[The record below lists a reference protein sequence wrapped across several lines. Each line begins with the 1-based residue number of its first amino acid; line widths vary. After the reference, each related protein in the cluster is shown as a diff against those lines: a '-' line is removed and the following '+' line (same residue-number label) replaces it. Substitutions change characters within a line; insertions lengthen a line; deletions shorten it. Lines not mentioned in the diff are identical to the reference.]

1 MVNRKFNGADIGDS
15 AVEFFEKLAKLESGG
30 TYNLADQKYYIG
42 KYQIGTDVL
51 MDMGW
56 LPKGST
62 WANARFIGEAVTK
75 WKLTGKQS
83 FLNNPAAQD
92 EVIMRSIKM
101 RWATLKKY
109 KDKICQNITVPKN
122 AVYKAPGKKTAS
134 EIKVKTII
142 MKKKAQGYKAEDLRG
157 KNFILTSSGMLAAS
171 HLCGQG
177 AMSNAIGNNF
187 MGVWGIPVDGNS
199 MPSLLYAENLAGHDL
214 SVIIDHKDNCSV
226 GHKVVGKN
234 DTQIDN
240 KNINKQA
247 VIQKNIKNDIPANAS
262 QSSAS
267 TKSSEN
273 NKSGVFEFTGQKF
286 EEVQEN
292 EQYKRNIAENGKAPE
307 LAFINPEEAILKRLQ
322 IKFQDA
328 NLYNKD
334 YVKYLETKIGKKV
347 LEENKED
354 INLIL
359 KMYDEATKDNNKIGN
374 VIRQHGFDILR
385 GKEETDEI
393 LRIQD
398 IIYYIYSYPIP
409 NKSST
414 ESLEYVLNQYSAKY
428 VKYPDKK
435 PVNKF
440 KKDKNYVDKIQG
452 VIQIYVKDEE
462 SKIEKNKL
470 PEKYDKYMQGTKD
483 IDETVI
489 KVAKKPS
496 SELQKT
502 RCENLIRELGQNILE
517 HEKIYSIDENGVR
530 QFPLSRRLIDNII
543 IEFLKVQTGFKEE
556 NETKYFDNH
565 KYKDSNIVRN
575 YLLWHVK
582 KNGID
587 VLSKNETGLFKKLE
601 RIGKNIRITTLLK
614 DWISSKS
621 TVKVQNIQEISNL
634 IDEVYENYSDNSNF
648 ENDKNIIL
656 TLFKSSKELRDYSAS
671 IDSMD
676 LYSFYKS
683 FYKLQNI
690 INPTG
695 ELFVNNNCI
704 LRCTL
709 GKDISKLIINEDS
722 VTLGG
727 GKQANINDT
736 NIQPFKS
743 CSAIGIC
750 KPALLGSWEKNT
762 DVKVRNK
769 PALLDISTI
778 KCQYGG
784 TISIDDAG
792 QKEMGTAATKTKEL
806 SEITREA
813 DCQYKLLINIC
824 RDINN
829 NFMQIQLKKE
839 AQNFS
844 KWKKYKDEINNNMTL
859 YFSKDVKKDF
869 KTGKMSISEK
879 ENYENFIRVNKT
891 KMKIAETEISSEKE
905 KNLRK
910 KIFSVFQESYKMVKQ
925 KSDPNLDTKGIIKN
939 HGSSLCDHEKKN
951 FYSTKMLPAIVYGYL
966 MQSGNLTINEKEK
979 KAIEMELNNVKDNTK
994 IEQIKLYNYSV
1005 QNNIKQTQETKTN
1018 KIESSDII
1026 NWIKIGKF
1034 LYKTEKGTLNET
1046 EILKEIRKKGKS
1058 IATCPFS
1065 TDKWNETHNS
1075 SKNSN
1080 VNNIQNSTQKK
1091 IENNSKTQVKENTNK
1106 NLPNNTVKTGEKKVL
1121 TGNPTEPS
1129 NNVKDTPVVKNNTSN
1144 NSINKEQSSIAKTNT
1159 QPTKDTEK
1167 CNTDNC
1173 PHKSIKKEAPWIKI
1187 AEEELKKY
1195 KGQKESSKDLY
1206 NRIKNKYFPDANFGN
1221 NQNPTK
1227 IAWCAAFVTYCMKTA
1242 GYKNSSY
1249 PSVGGY
1255 DWGVAPRPGLPKRGW
1270 FEGEKTE
1277 PFIGA
1282 IGIFKFKG
1290 GYSHVSIL
1298 VGKRKNGM
1306 LVFLGGNQNNEINKT
1321 AYEASRIDY
1330 FMKPKNY
1337 TVSPEEKEL
1346 TIITE
1351 SQNSGSIG

>member
-1 MVNRKFNGADIGDS
+1 MVNRKFNGVDIGDS
-15 AVEFFEKLAKLESGG
+15 AVEFFEKLAKLESNGR
-30 TYNLADQKYYIG
+30 YDLADQKSYIG

-51 MDMGW
+51 GDMGW
-56 LPKGST
+56 VQKGSK
-62 WANARFIGEAVTK
+62 WSNVRFIGEAATK
-75 WKLTGKQS
+75 WKLTDKRS

-92 EVIMRSIKM
+92 EVIMRSVKM
-101 RWATLKKY
+101 RWATLKKHT
-109 KDKICQNITVPKN
+109 DKICKNITVPKN

-134 EIKVKTII
+134 ETKVKTII

-157 KNFILTSSGMLAAS
+157 KSFLLTSSGMLAAS

-177 AMSNAIGNNF
+177 AMSNALENNF
-187 MGVWGIPVDGNS
+187 KGVWGIPVDGNA

-214 SVIIDHKDNCSV
+214 SVIIGYKDNCQIDN
-226 GHKVVGKN
+226 KVVEKN

-247 VIQKNIKNDIPANAS
+247 IIQKNTKGNTPANSS
-262 QSSAS
+262 QNS
-267 TKSSEN
+267 TSTEN

-286 EEVQEN
+286 QEVLESEE
-292 EQYKRNIAENGKAPE
+292 YKRIRTENGNAPE
-307 LAFINPEEAILKRLQ
+307 LAFVNPEEAILKRLQ
-322 IKFQDA
+322 AKFQDE
-328 NLYNKD
+328 NVYNED
-334 YVKYLETKIGKKV
+334 YAKYLETKTGKKV

-354 INLIL
+354 INVIL
-359 KMYDEATKDNNKIGN
+359 KMYDEITKDNNKIGN
-374 VIRQHGFDILR
+374 VIRQHGFDVLR
-385 GKEETDEI
+385 GREESNEI

-409 NKSST
+409 NKSAI
-414 ESLEYVLNQYSAKY
+414 ESLEYVLSQYSAKY

-440 KKDKNYVDKIQG
+440 KKQKDYVDKIQG
-452 VIQIYVKDEE
+452 VIQIHVKGEE
-462 SKIEKNKL
+462 TKIEKDQL
-470 PEKYDKYMQGTKD
+470 PERYDKYMQGIKD
-483 IDETVI
+483 IDEIVI

-502 RCENLIRELGQNILE
+502 RCENLIRELGKNTAE
-517 HEKIYSIDENGVR
+517 YEKTYSINENGVR

-543 IEFLKVQTGFKEE
+543 IEFIKVQTGFKEE

-575 YLLWHVK
+575 YLLWYIK
-582 KNGID
+582 KYKGID
-587 VLSKNETGLFKKLE
+587 FETGLFGRLE
-601 RIGKNIRITTLLK
+601 KIGKDIRVTTVLN
-614 DWISSKS
+614 DWITSKS
-621 TVKVQNIQEISNL
+621 AIKVQNIKKISDL
-634 IDEVYENYSDNSNF
+634 IDEVYENYRDNIDF
-648 ENDKNIIL
+648 KKDKNIIL
-656 TLFKSSKELRDYSAS
+656 NLFKNSKELRDYAS
-671 IDSMD
+671 NVDSMD

-683 FYKLQNI
+683 FYDLQNI

-704 LRCTL
+704 LKCTL
-709 GKDISKLIINEDS
+709 GKETSKLIINGDS

-750 KPALLGSWEKNT
+750 QPALMGMWEKNT

-778 KCQYGG
+778 QCQYGG

-792 QKEMGTAATKTKEL
+792 QKKMGTAVTKTMEL

-844 KWKKYKDEINNNMTL
+844 KWKKYKDEIKDKITS
-859 YFSKDVKKDF
+859 YFSKDVKKGFETD
-869 KTGKMSISEK
+869 KVSILKK

-891 KMKIAETEISSEKE
+891 KMKIAEAEISSKKE
-905 KNLRK
+905 KNLRE
-910 KIFSVFQESYKMVKQ
+910 KIFSVFQEAHKMVKQ
-925 KSDPNLDTKGIIKN
+925 KSEPNLDTKGIIKN
-939 HGSSLCDHEKKN
+939 HGSSLCDHEKKH
-951 FYSTKMLPAIVYGYL
+951 FYSAKMLPAIVYGYL
-966 MQSGNLTINEKEK
+966 MQSGNLAINEEEE
-979 KAIEMELNNVKDNTK
+979 KAIEMELNNVKGNTK
-994 IEQIKLYNYSV
+994 MREIKLHNYTI
-1005 QNNIKQTQETKTN
+1005 QNNIKRIQETKTN
-1018 KIESSDII
+1018 RIESSDIV
-1026 NWIKIGKF
+1026 NWIEIGKY
-1034 LYKTEKGTLNET
+1034 LCMNEKDTLNET
-1046 EILKEIRKKGKS
+1046 EILKKIREKGKN

-1065 TDKWNETHNS
+1065 TAEWNTVHNQSKLSVPETKSPVVNDNQNKNEKNKKTENETKNIDEILN
-1075 SKNSN
+1075 KNNENSN
-1080 VNNIQNSTQKK
+1080 KNQPSTQNIDK
-1091 IENNSKTQVKENTNK
+1091 
-1106 NLPNNTVKTGEKKVL
+1106 
-1121 TGNPTEPS
+1121 
-1129 NNVKDTPVVKNNTSN
+1129 
-1144 NSINKEQSSIAKTNT
+1144 NT
-1159 QPTKDTEK
+1159 QISNKTECK
-1167 CNTDNC
+1167 IDNC
-1173 PHKSIKKEAPWIKI
+1173 PHKNTKKEAPWVKI
-1187 AEEELKKY
+1187 AEEEMKKY
-1195 KGQKESSKDLY
+1195 KGQKESSRDLY
-1206 NRIKNKYFPDANFGN
+1206 NRIQKKYFPDANFGTDK
-1221 NQNPTK
+1221 NPSK
-1227 IAWCAAFVTYCMKTA
+1227 VAWCAAFVTYCMKTA
-1242 GYKNSSY
+1242 GYKNSSN

-1277 PFIGA
+1277 PFTGA
-1282 IGIFKFKG
+1282 IGIFKFRG
-1290 GYSHVSIL
+1290 GYSHVAIL

-1321 AYEASRIDY
+1321 AYEPSRIDY

-1337 TVSPEEKEL
+1337 TVSSEEKEL
-1346 TIITE
+1346 PIITE
-1351 SQNSGSIG
+1351 SQNAGSIG